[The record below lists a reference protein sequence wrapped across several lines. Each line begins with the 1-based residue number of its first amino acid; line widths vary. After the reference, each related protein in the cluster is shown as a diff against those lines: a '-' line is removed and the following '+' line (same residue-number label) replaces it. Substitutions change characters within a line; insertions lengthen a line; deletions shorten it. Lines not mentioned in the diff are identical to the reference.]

1 MLRKLCNQVI
11 SCIIGDFPVLNAEV
25 FAEVDMP
32 SGDPV
37 QVLLRDTGAGENLV
51 IETCLNPEMRFNVLK
66 QKLKYISF

>member
-37 QVLLRDTGAGENLV
+37 QVLLQDTGAGENLV
-51 IETCLNPEMRFNVLK
+51 IETCWNLEMQIYV
-66 QKLKYISF
+66 